1 MNLVVKKMTLE
12 QPQPKNRIIEIAVTP
27 EKKMHAEIVDLPL
40 KKLKLDSN
48 NVRFHHF
55 ANKLTDAQ
63 IEEEIWKEADTRDL
77 FREILNSRGLS
88 EPPIVDSSFVVME
101 GNRRLVC
108 LRKLSERTHN
118 GEVPNVPENTFDTV
132 TCYVLPRDTS
142 QKDIAILLG
151 RLHVSGKKEWKALN
165 QAAHVYE
172 LFNKHGASQTDITNL
187 MSMGKSTVGY
197 MVKAFQLT
205 TDYGKK
211 YPEDTAWVYK
221 FSYFY
226 EMVKK
231 KSLDAWLEK
240 NGNTDRFM
248 EWLANGKLSRG
259 MDVRRLPEVV
269 ATDEALRAIDSGGF
283 DAALKVL
290 SKSNP
295 AIDNKFYAHVKDM
308 VDRLNDVPREELVE
322 AGTDP
327 VKLEALQKLRDTV
340 DEVLRNVAAIKQR

>member
-1 MNLVVKKMTLE
+1 
-12 QPQPKNRIIEIAVTP
+12 
-27 EKKMHAEIVDLPL
+27 MHAEIMDIPL
-40 KKLKLDSN
+40 KKLKLDPN

-88 EPPIVDSSFVVME
+88 EPPILDSSFVVME

-108 LRKLSERTHN
+108 LRKLSDRTRN
-118 GEVPNVPENTFDTV
+118 GEYPQIPENTWETV
-132 TCYVLPRDTS
+132 TSYVLPKDTP

-165 QAAHVYE
+165 QAAHIYE
-172 LFNKHGASQTDITNL
+172 LFNKHGATQGDITNL
-187 MSMGKSTVGY
+187 MSMGKATVGN
-197 MVKAFQLT
+197 MIKAFQLT

-211 YPEDTAWVYK
+211 YPGDTAWVYK

-226 EMVKK
+226 EMVKRK
-231 KSLDAWLEK
+231 ILSAWLEK

-248 EWLANGKLSRG
+248 EWLANEKLSRG
-259 MDVRRLPEVV
+259 MDVRRLPEVIKTEG
-269 ATDEALRAIDSGGF
+269 AIQALDSGGF
-283 DAALKVL
+283 DAALKVI
-290 SKSNP
+290 SKSDP
-295 AIDNKFYAHVKDM
+295 SIDNRFYAHVKDM

-327 VKLEALQKLRDTV
+327 VKLSALQKLRDTV

>member
-1 MNLVVKKMTLE
+1 MTLE
-12 QPQPKNRIIEIAVTP
+12 QPHLKNRVIEMAVTS
-27 EKKMHAEIVDLPL
+27 EKKMQAEILDLPL

-55 ANKLTDAQ
+55 ANRLTDAQ
-63 IEEEIWKEADTRDL
+63 IEEEIWKESDTRDL

-88 EPPIVDSSFVVME
+88 EPPIVDSSLVVME

-118 GEVPNVPENTFDTV
+118 GEYPQMPENTFDSV
-132 TCYVLPRDTS
+132 TCYVLPKDTP

-165 QAAHVYE
+165 QAAHIYE
-172 LFNKHGASQTDITNL
+172 LFNKHGASQADITNL
-187 MSMGKSTVGY
+187 MSMSKSTVGH
-197 MVKAFQLT
+197 MIKAFQLT

-211 YPEDTAWVYK
+211 YSEDTAWVYK

-226 EMVKK
+226 EMVKRK
-231 KSLDAWLEK
+231 NLDSWLDK
-240 NGNTDRFM
+240 NGNTERFM
-248 EWLANGKLSRG
+248 EWLAKGKLSRG
-259 MDVRRLPEVV
+259 MDVRKLPEIIK
-269 ATDEALRAIDSGGF
+269 TQEAVQAIDSGGF
-283 DAALKVL
+283 DVALKVL
-290 SKSNP
+290 SKSDP
-295 AIDNKFYAHVKDM
+295 AIDNRFYAHVKDM
-308 VDRLNDVPREELVE
+308 VERLNDVPREELVE

>member
-1 MNLVVKKMTLE
+1 MALE
-12 QPQPKNRIIEIAVTP
+12 QPQPKNRVIEMAVTP
-27 EKKMHAEIVDLPL
+27 DKKMHAEIVDLPL
-40 KKLKLDSN
+40 KKLKLDSS

-63 IEEEIWKEADTRDL
+63 IEEEIWKESDTRDL

-101 GNRRLVC
+101 GNRRIVC
-108 LRKLSERTHN
+108 LRKLADRTRH
-118 GEVPNVPENTFDTV
+118 GEYPQIPENTWDTV
-132 TCYVLPRDTS
+132 TSYVLPKDTP

-165 QAAHVYE
+165 QAAHIYE
-172 LFNKHGASQTDITNL
+172 LFNKHGATQGDITNL

-197 MVKAFQLT
+197 MIKAFQLT

-211 YPEDTAWVYK
+211 YPEDTSWVYK

-226 EMVKK
+226 EMVKR
-231 KSLDAWLEK
+231 KSLDAWLEN
-240 NGNTDRFM
+240 NGNTEKFM
-248 EWLANGKLSRG
+248 EWLYNGKISRG
-259 MDVRRLPEVV
+259 MDVRKLPEVIKTQD
-269 ATDEALRAIDSGGF
+269 AIQAIDSGGF

-290 SKSNP
+290 SKSDP

-308 VDRLNDVPREELVE
+308 VERLNDVPREELVE
-322 AGTDP
+322 AGSDP

-340 DEVLRNVAAIKQR
+340 DEVIRNVAAIKQR